1 MVLILFK
8 FMINVAF
15 VVCCRMAYFYFGK
28 MSPKNKLSFC
38 AKLYEIAAK
47 LMRIQKC
54 VYAYVSSL
62 LCSMS
67 RILLVK
73 WCHLTPAIN
82 HTQYIRVHTRARTP
96 KIRSFH
102 FIYERMYNSIDA
114 TFSINRSETNEKFIK
129 HIVQGVSGLRVDIS
143 TTHTLGLEDRKNGRP
158 IWEMCPYTLLLL

>member
-1 MVLILFK
+1 MVK

-15 VVCCRMAYFYFGK
+15 VVCCRMAYFYFGR

-38 AKLYEIAAK
+38 AKRYEIAAK

-67 RILLVK
+67 RILLAK

-82 HTQYIRVHTRARTP
+82 HTQYVRVHTRARTP
-96 KIRSFH
+96 KFVH
-102 FIYERMYNSIDA
+102 SILY
-114 TFSINRSETNEKFIK
+114 TNVCTIPLMRLSVLIGQRPTKNLLNILYRVFQDY
-129 HIVQGVSGLRVDIS
+129 VLTVDIS
-143 TTHTLGLEDRKNGRP
+143 TTRTLGPEDRKNGRP
-158 IWEMCPYTLLLL
+158 IWEMCPYTLLLLWT